1 MATQYPLLFICSRN
15 RGAKLK
21 DYMERVEDQVVWAP
35 ILGRNLTEIE
45 EGQLIELLIFLQN
58 IRVNEEE

>member
-1 MATQYPLLFICSRN
+1 
-15 RGAKLK
+15 
-21 DYMERVEDQVVWAP
+21 MERVEDQVVWAP

-45 EGQLIELLIFLQN
+45 EGQLIELLNFLQN